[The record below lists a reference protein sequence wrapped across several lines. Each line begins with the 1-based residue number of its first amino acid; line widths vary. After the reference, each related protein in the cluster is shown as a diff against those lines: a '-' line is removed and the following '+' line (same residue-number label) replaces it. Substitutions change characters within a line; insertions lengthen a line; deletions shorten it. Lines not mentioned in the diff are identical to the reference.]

1 MKKSTFF
8 SILISL
14 SFVLCS
20 CGEKNGPFKT
30 FYDNG
35 QLKTEGVYKN
45 GFPYGLL
52 EEYYENGQ
60 LKMTLFYVENGQLEM
75 EQLYDKNGQL
85 EEESL
90 FNKNGQLEVKR
101 IYHGDGTETIT
112 SYNYE

>member
-14 SFVLCS
+14 SFVLFS

-52 EEYYENGQ
+52 ESYYENGQ
-60 LKMTLFYVENGQLEM
+60 LKRTLFYVENGQLEM

-85 EEESL
+85 EV
-90 FNKNGQLEVKR
+90 QTVYLE
-101 IYHGDGTETIT
+101 DGTEIIT
-112 SYNYE
+112 RPYYE

>member
-75 EQLYDKNGQL
+75 EQLYDEYGQL
-85 EEESL
+85 KMEQL
-90 FNKNGQLEVKR
+90 YDRNGQLEVET
-101 IYHGDGTETIT
+101 YYGEDGNQVIT
-112 SYNYE
+112 RPYYE